1 MHVARQVCGA
11 RGGGDAAKQGVFL
24 VIRKDSVWM
33 LACESPKERNLAIR
47 LIKCCAEAVHV
58 FNLTGPS

>member
-1 MHVARQVCGA
+1 MCGA

-33 LACESPKERNLAIR
+33 LACESPKERYLAIR
-47 LIKCCAEAVHV
+47 LIKICAEAVNV
-58 FNLTGPS
+58 FDLTGPS